1 MPDGLPSDFEHCFRE
16 MEALLRKIEIWW
28 IENVEIPINPDLDGK
43 AIDYEGI
50 VPGPI
55 ITLQLLCNIALG
67 SEDQSHVYFEE
78 FKKRF
83 ADQGTG

>member
-1 MPDGLPSDFEHCFRE
+1 

-50 VPGPI
+50 VLGLI
-55 ITLQLLCNIALG
+55 ITLQLLYNIALG
-67 SEDQSHVYFEE
+67 SEDQSRVYFEE

>member
-1 MPDGLPSDFEHCFRE
+1 

-50 VPGPI
+50 VLGLI
-55 ITLQLLCNIALG
+55 ITLQLLYNIALG
-67 SEDQSHVYFEE
+67 SED
-78 FKKRF
+78 
-83 ADQGTG
+83 